1 MDNHA
6 LRWMPRIT
14 SAFGAVLALFLPLG
28 RPLLLGVTPVIGLGA
43 ALLSMQ
49 KAHAQSAAE
58 WLDSGN
64 NKSRRGN
71 YQDGIADYNKAI
83 DIKPNFA
90 DAYLHL
96 KRVC

>member
-1 MDNHA
+1 
-6 LRWMPRIT
+6 MPRIT

-28 RPLLLGVTPVIGLGA
+28 RPLLLGVTPVIGIGA

-71 YQDGIADYNKAI
+71 YQDGIADYAKWQKALT
-83 DIKPNFA
+83 DAWGVRRFA
-90 DAYLHL
+90 KYSGAGGGVYA
-96 KRVC
+96 